1 MKKNFKGLLA
11 VLSAAVIAS
20 SYAACGTNNTGN
32 TENGNST
39 SEESNSS
46 VTAVVLQAPMHP
58 YFDGESYLLAW
69 EPVENALYYLV
80 DFNGEVYEVYGTES
94 YLVPVTKDNTF
105 KVMAVGDGVNYT
117 NSPWSQ
123 EVYYELLPQV
133 SVYDKVQAKL
143 TETAEAEG
151 LVLEK
156 VIGISFVDL
165 EANQYTDNIV
175 FQTICSKNGESK
187 SCELTFKH
195 PNPISVAEM
204 LQTFELATFNGKLTK
219 NLVTGYDSAETMIG
233 YNSVGMVEEFKN
245 RGYNVSVVTSVVEE
259 GNKVGTKFRFVIIG
273 TFKAETD
280 YDVQYFTAAYRV
292 DILTPSANMSYNY
305 EGLIPAKDTCEIKET
320 DCVVHHEYE
329 TLEYMDGWAKV
340 NDPNYSEK

>member
-133 SVYDKVQAKL
+133 SVYEKVNAKL

-156 VIGISFVDL
+156 IIGISFANEPGTWISIQTVCSDKGTSKSYDFNFKYENSTSVMDMLQNFDL
-165 EANQYTDNIV
+165 AVYTGAAKKNIV
-175 FQTICSKNGESK
+175 NYNSAEYLVNSNAYVGVMEDFKNQGY
-187 SCELTFKH
+187 T
-195 PNPISVAEM
+195 ISVI
-204 LQTFELATFNGKLTK
+204 
-219 NLVTGYDSAETMIG
+219 D
-233 YNSVGMVEEFKN
+233 
-245 RGYNVSVVTSVVEE
+245 SVVEE
-259 GNKVGTKFRFVIIG
+259 GKKVGTKFRFVVKG
-273 TFKAETD
+273 TFKAESS
-280 YDVQYFTAAYRV
+280 YDVQYFTASYSIT
-292 DILTPSANMSYNY
+292 ILTPSPQDKYNY
-305 EGLIPAKDTCEIKET
+305 QTFISGEEERD
-320 DCVVHHEYE
+320 VVENYCIVHNEYE
-329 TLEYMDGWAKV
+329 TLEYMDDWAKA
-340 NDPNYSEK
+340 NDPNYSAK